1 MCAWGRVL
9 AEPRLSP
16 DGSTVAVA
24 VTAGG
29 RGHLA
34 LVPAEGGAELTLTTS
49 PAVAPA
55 AAYGGGVF
63 DWHPDGES
71 LVYVGSD
78 GGLYVQAASGGPPRP
93 LDARG
98 PVSGPAV
105 SPDGSR
111 VAYVLD
117 GREVAVAWLADADP
131 WPVRLSAGA
140 DFCFDPVWSPDS
152 SRVAW
157 AEWDVPAMPWD
168 DSRIVVAPADGSGP
182 PRPLG
187 LPAPVAASQPRF
199 SPDGSA
205 LGLLCDGGGWVNLW
219 RSDAD
224 GGEARPLLAESAEHG
239 GPSWGP
245 GERSWVWSPDGRQ
258 IAFCRNEEGF
268 GRLCLL
274 DLGNGAV
281 RDLDRGVYGGL
292 SWSGDLI
299 AGIRSGAR
307 TPTQVVV
314 LEPLRRAKSRR
325 SLMRGPVA
333 GFEAAGLVEPEVV
346 SWESEECAGV
356 GTTVHGRLY
365 RADRRSGTEGDTGA
379 PPLLVWAHGGP
390 TGQNQVTWNP
400 RVAFFLERGWSV
412 LQVDHRGSTGWG
424 RAYAQA
430 LQGQWGHL
438 DVADTA
444 AGMRASAARGWGH
457 ADRMVPIGGS
467 AGGLTVLLLL
477 ALHPELCAA
486 GVSLY
491 GVADLFELEETTHR
505 FEAHYLQSL
514 VGPLPGAAERFRQ
527 RSPINHTAAIVAP
540 LLVLQGSADRV
551 VPKAQADGLVGRLE
565 RAGGTVDYHVY
576 EGEGHG
582 WSRPDVVTDELE
594 RTWAFLQR
602 HVLRRHR

>member
-78 GGLYVQAASGGPPRP
+78 GGLYVQAAAGGPPRP
-93 LDARG
+93 VDARWAGLRAGGLPGRVEGGLRARRPGGGGRLAGGRRSVAG
-98 PVSGPAV
+98 PPLRRRRLLLRSGVVSRQHPGGLGRMGRARHALGRQSHRDRARRWLRSAPAPSACPHRSRPV
-105 SPDGSR
+105 NPGSR
-111 VAYVLD
+111 PTAPPSACSAT
-117 GREVAVAWLADADP
+117 VAVG
-131 WPVRLSAGA
+131 STCGGA
-140 DFCFDPVWSPDS
+140 TPT
-152 SRVAW
+152 A
-157 AEWDVPAMPWD
+157 A
-168 DSRIVVAPADGSGP
+168 
-182 PRPLG
+182 RP
-187 LPAPVAASQPRF
+187 
-199 SPDGSA
+199 
-205 LGLLCDGGGWVNLW
+205 
-219 RSDAD
+219 
-224 GGEARPLLAESAEHG
+224 RPLLAESAEHG

-258 IAFCRNEEGF
+258 IAFCRNEGGF

-274 DLGNGAV
+274 DVGNGAV

-365 RADRRSGTEGDTGA
+365 RADRRAGPEGD
-379 PPLLVWAHGGP
+379 
-390 TGQNQVTWNP
+390 
-400 RVAFFLERGWSV
+400 
-412 LQVDHRGSTGWG
+412 DG
-424 RAYAQA
+424 RPA
-430 LQGQWGHL
+430 
-438 DVADTA
+438 A
-444 AGMRASAARGWGH
+444 AGLGPRRTDRPEPGDLEPAGRLLRG
-457 ADRMVPIGGS
+457 
-467 AGGLTVLLLL
+467 AGV
-477 ALHPELCAA
+477 ERAA
-486 GVSLY
+486 GRPP
-491 GVADLFELEETTHR
+491 R
-505 FEAHYLQSL
+505 FDRLGPGLRPGPAGP
-514 VGPLPGAAERFRQ
+514 VGPP
-527 RSPINHTAAIVAP
+527 
-540 LLVLQGSADRV
+540 
-551 VPKAQADGLVGRLE
+551 
-565 RAGGTVDYHVY
+565 
-576 EGEGHG
+576 
-582 WSRPDVVTDELE
+582 
-594 RTWAFLQR
+594 
-602 HVLRRHR
+602 